1 MELLNELSAFRVATA
16 ADRAVAQEVLE
27 SAVLM
32 LSPIVPHACHRLWHV
47 LGHKSAVIDQRWPVV
62 DAAALVAE
70 SMDIV
75 VQVNGKLRGRMT
87 VPAGSGEEALR
98 SAALADENV
107 RRFVGEKPVR
117 RVIVVPGK
125 LVNVV
130 V

>member
-1 MELLNELSAFRVATA
+1 
-16 ADRAVAQEVLE
+16 
-27 SAVLM
+27 M
-32 LSPIVPHACHRLWHV
+32 LSPIVPHVCHRLWQV

-62 DAAALVAE
+62 DPAALVAE
-70 SMDIV
+70 DLDIV

-87 VPAGSGEEALR
+87 VPAGSSEDALR
-98 SAALADENV
+98 RAALADENV
-107 RRFVGEKPVR
+107 RRFVGDKPVR